1 MQKGLKPK
9 DSEWAIEGTMLHN
22 AVATRNMDGLNDE
35 QKTAVTLCIEFLE
48 DIAGDVPKDN
58 IRHEDYLEMKNGN
71 GDVITAGLA
80 DVVITGK
87 KLIVIDFKFGYNEVN
102 DVNSNIQLASYSLGA
117 MQKYNYSECESWV
130 FQPRIRKKS
139 NHVFKNA
146 TAIAANI
153 EYIKSLALRDELYLN
168 ATEKSCRY
176 CLARLNCPAFRMKF
190 QKLNACKENYDL
202 SDVDTLVEL
211 YDASKGIKSF
221 LAEVESSVKSMIEQ
235 RGSCGKYVF
244 QISDG
249 AREIKDLNSLYA
261 IVKDYLTP
269 QEFNSVCKLTLGKF
283 ESLLSD
289 KLISEAEVNGEKL
302 TKTDAKKMV
311 YGMISSLITKGN
323 PVKKIV
329 EKQK

>member
-1 MQKGLKPK
+1 
-9 DSEWAIEGTMLHN
+9 
-22 AVATRNMDGLNDE
+22 
-35 QKTAVTLCIEFLE
+35 
-48 DIAGDVPKDN
+48 
-58 IRHEDYLEMKNGN
+58 
-71 GDVITAGLA
+71 
-80 DVVITGK
+80 
-87 KLIVIDFKFGYNEVN
+87 
-102 DVNSNIQLASYSLGA
+102 
-117 MQKYNYSECESWV
+117 
-130 FQPRIRKKS
+130 
-139 NHVFKNA
+139 
-146 TAIAANI
+146 
-153 EYIKSLALRDELYLN
+153 
-168 ATEKSCRY
+168 
-176 CLARLNCPAFRMKF
+176 
-190 QKLNACKENYDL
+190 
-202 SDVDTLVEL
+202 
-211 YDASKGIKSF
+211 
-221 LAEVESSVKSMIEQ
+221 MIEQ

-329 EKQK
+329 EK